1 MTKNHRPALKAGAF
15 GAYLVPSLA
24 KVPDF
29 NHRDRGPSL

>member
-1 MTKNHRPALKAGAF
+1 MTKNHRDALKPGHF
-15 GAYLVPSLA
+15 GAYPVSSLA